1 MCRAILKPI
10 LVASVVLLAA
20 SFLTPNPVQAQQRLT
35 SQDVEFEQGEL
46 LIGGKT
52 VRLYG
57 IHFPTQPGIC
67 SKDLNGCR
75 DLGLEALTE
84 WLAGGG
90 PVECEVLG
98 VTRSE
103 THVARC
109 QRDEID
115 LGAWLIGHGYALAD
129 RRAGRVYLR
138 DQQAARSENAGLW
151 RGDWAMTGDR

>member
-1 MCRAILKPI
+1 MKATFVTLTLIAALF
-10 LVASVVLLAA
+10 ALLLSGIAPA
-20 SFLTPNPVQAQQRLT
+20 QAQERLI
-35 SQDVEFEQGEL
+35 SRNIQVEQGQL
-46 LIGGKT
+46 LIGGKI

-84 WLAGGG
+84 WLAGAG
-90 PVECEVLG
+90 PVECEILG

-115 LGAWLIGHGYALAD
+115 LGAWLIGHGYALVD
-129 RRAGRVYLR
+129 RRGGRAYLPH
-138 DQQAARSENAGLW
+138 QQAARSESAGLW
-151 RGDWAMTGDR
+151 RGDWALVRDR

>member
-1 MCRAILKPI
+1 MNPTISIPAVLTAI
-10 LVASVVLLAA
+10 ALAMGA
-20 SFLTPNPVQAQQRLT
+20 FVTPNPAHAQQQLT
-35 SQDVEFEQGEL
+35 SQDVQFEQGEL

-75 DLGLEALTE
+75 DLGLEALSD
-84 WLAGGG
+84 WLAGAG

-129 RRAGRVYLR
+129 RRAGRAYLR
-138 DQQAARSENAGLW
+138 DQQAARSDSAGLW
-151 RGDWAMTGDR
+151 RGDWAIARNR